1 MSDTVHPLCQH
12 PAPRSRREFLAQG
25 LLSSAAYF
33 LAPSLLT
40 AVLGQR
46 SALAASGQVTNA
58 LSPQSGM
65 LPFLTI
71 DCAGGAALPA
81 SFLVG
86 DAGGNILSP
95 ASAAY
100 SMLGFNPNDVTLQRD
115 FGVPMAGPS
124 RANPSRGN
132 VSRILEGLM
141 QKASPQA
148 LAGLSMGVIC
158 TQTGDDQPH
167 NLTNASHLVGQAG
180 LRGRLIQ
187 TIGTDPTTHGGWS
200 RGPFIPTLT
209 PLAVGSAFDLM
220 SALSY
225 GPGLANLT
233 PEQVIAMAKAT
244 ESLSQVQAA
253 RFNSMA
259 LGEQFKTL
267 TQTALHANVDLARP
281 QTGIDPR
288 EDPATRAVYGL
299 PVPSDPN
306 FDPTTREARY
316 ATIVKNVLDGNC
328 GPGTLAVGG
337 CDYHNAT
344 EDLGAQIDLI
354 VGKTL
359 GEIVELAYR
368 KGQPC
373 VIAMITD
380 GGCTPLAG
388 TRTWITD
395 GGSKSL
401 AVFGL
406 YQPGGRVRLARTQL
420 GFYSASSS
428 GGSEMDAA
436 ADSTTLVGQST
447 ENVAR
452 AIFINYM
459 AACGKLGEVQQ
470 TIGNVFTPQQIQ
482 NDLLMLPA

>member
-132 VSRILEGLM
+132 VSRILEG
-141 QKASPQA
+141 
-148 LAGLSMGVIC
+148 
-158 TQTGDDQPH
+158 
-167 NLTNASHLVGQAG
+167 QAG

-220 SALSY
+220 SAL
-225 GPGLANLT
+225 
-233 PEQVIAMAKAT
+233 
-244 ESLSQVQAA
+244 
-253 RFNSMA
+253 R
-259 LGEQFKTL
+259 
-267 TQTALHANVDLARP
+267 
-281 QTGIDPR
+281 
-288 EDPATRAVYGL
+288 
-299 PVPSDPN
+299 
-306 FDPTTREARY
+306 
-316 ATIVKNVLDGNC
+316 
-328 GPGTLAVGG
+328 
-337 CDYHNAT
+337 
-344 EDLGAQIDLI
+344 
-354 VGKTL
+354 
-359 GEIVELAYR
+359 
-368 KGQPC
+368 
-373 VIAMITD
+373 
-380 GGCTPLAG
+380 
-388 TRTWITD
+388 
-395 GGSKSL
+395 
-401 AVFGL
+401 
-406 YQPGGRVRLARTQL
+406 
-420 GFYSASSS
+420 
-428 GGSEMDAA
+428 
-436 ADSTTLVGQST
+436 
-447 ENVAR
+447 
-452 AIFINYM
+452 
-459 AACGKLGEVQQ
+459 
-470 TIGNVFTPQQIQ
+470 
-482 NDLLMLPA
+482 